1 MLKLVNAK
9 SWSDFGWRLLLLML
23 GLFLYGLSVVIILK
37 AGLGLGSWDVFHKGL
52 SLHTPLTFGQAG
64 QVTGLAII
72 LVSLFLGIK
81 PGFGTLANMFFIG
94 FWIDQIN
101 NSGLVPEAASLGGLP
116 AQLLW
121 VALGLFVVGMG
132 SGLYIK
138 AGLGAGPRDSFML
151 ALVKRTG
158 WRVAIC
164 RGIIEVT
171 VCFVGWLL
179 GGTVGVATLIVAFG
193 IGPAVEL
200 GFKIC
205 RVKVNRPAKVS
216 AAVPNP
222 AEASSI

>member
-1 MLKLVNAK
+1 MLKLVNSK
-9 SWSDFGWRLLLLML
+9 SWLDFGVRLVLLMV
-23 GLFLYGLSVVIILK
+23 GLFLFGLSVVIILK

-72 LVSLFLGIK
+72 VISLFLGIK
-81 PGFGTLANMFFIG
+81 PGLGTLANMFFIG
-94 FWIDQIN
+94 FWIDVMN
-101 NSGLVPEAASLGGLP
+101 NSGLVPEAAPFGLF

-121 VALGLFVVGMG
+121 VALGLLVVGLG

-158 WRVAIC
+158 WRVSIC
-164 RGIIEVT
+164 RAIIEVT
-171 VCFVGWLL
+171 VCTVGWLM
-179 GGTVGVATLIVAFG
+179 GGTVGIATLIVAFG

-205 RVKVNRPAKVS
+205 RVKVVRPAKVS
-216 AAVPNP
+216 APVSNP
-222 AEASSI
+222 ANAG